1 MARKHLV
8 SDSGIREIWYL
19 PQGSPPDEIRL
30 LEVNDRSPL
39 SDTEA
44 AFVEPIEFG
53 LAGQDTRLKLL
64 VADVS
69 GDQLD
74 AINAG
79 RLELPRG
86 WQLSGNIV
94 WGRRA

>member
-1 MARKHLV
+1 M
-8 SDSGIREIWYL
+8 
-19 PQGSPPDEIRL
+19 
-30 LEVNDRSPL
+30 NDRLTL
-39 SDTEA
+39 SEA
-44 AFVEPIEFG
+44 EATRVEPIEFG
-53 LAGQDTRLKLL
+53 LAGQGAPLKLL

-74 AINAG
+74 AIKAG

-86 WQLSGNIV
+86 WELSGNTT